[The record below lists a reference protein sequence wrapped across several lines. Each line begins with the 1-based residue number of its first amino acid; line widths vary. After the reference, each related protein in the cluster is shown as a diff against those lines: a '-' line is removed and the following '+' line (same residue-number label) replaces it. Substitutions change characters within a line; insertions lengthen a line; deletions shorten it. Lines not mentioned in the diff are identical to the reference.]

1 MVGFLSIRGQG
12 DEPHLLTAFHQ
23 GLKEVGYVDGQN
35 VTMEYRWAE
44 GQNARLPA
52 MAADLVHREVTVIT
66 ATPTLAAL
74 AARTATTTIPIVF
87 ETGAD
92 PVEIGLVA
100 SLNRP
105 GGNVTGVTPI
115 EQRDRAKA
123 IGVLAELIPTATVMA
138 LLVNPADPI
147 IAEANSSAVLS
158 AAHRLGLELHVLN
171 AAANATSMRSSQ
183 NCSNCSRRP
192 CDRRRLLFN
201 ARIEQLAALTVQ
213 HAVPPIFETRE
224 FVAAGRL
231 ISYGAVSPTP
241 IARFVLYR
249 PFPQG

>member
-1 MVGFLSIRGQG
+1 MRRREFITLLGSAAAVWPIVAHAQQPAKPVVGFLSIRGQG

-23 GLKEVGYVDGQN
+23 GLKEVSYVDGQN

-44 GQNARLPA
+44 GQSARLPA

-92 PVEIGLVA
+92 PVKIGLVA

-105 GGNVTGVTPI
+105 GGNVTGVTQLNNEIAPKRL
-115 EQRDRAKA
+115 E
-123 IGVLAELIPTATVMA
+123 LLHELIPTATVIA

-171 AAANATSMRSSQ
+171 CQQRTRLRCGLRKIAPIA
-183 NCSNCSRRP
+183 SRRP
-192 CDRRRLLFN
+192 CDRRRCIIQCPDRAACRADGS
-201 ARIEQLAALTVQ
+201 ARC
-213 HAVPPIFETRE
+213 
-224 FVAAGRL
+224 
-231 ISYGAVSPTP
+231 
-241 IARFVLYR
+241 ARDF
-249 PFPQG
+249 